1 MSKVFSF
8 LICGIV
14 LFLTSYAFVKERRAS
29 EVVSPSSQFVIPA
42 NKMEALQL
50 RAKSG
55 DCDAAYMIGRHH
67 SFFTLQV
74 DEAIKWF
81 RLAAKCPNVG
91 PKEELISYLLN
102 IKDQNGVDAEIDNL
116 IAEIK
121 KVDPVAA
128 IKSQEEVRRR
138 REITGRT
145 LRPSSQEANHNSVDR
160 HD

>member
-8 LICGIV
+8 LLCGTVI
-14 LFLTSYAFVKERRAS
+14 FLIGYAFIKERRAS

-81 RLAAKCPNVG
+81 RLAAKCPNVKS
-91 PKEELISYLLN
+91 KEELISYLLI
-102 IKDQNGVDAEIDNL
+102 IKDQPGIDAEIDNL
-116 IAEIK
+116 IVEIK
-121 KVDPVAA
+121 KIDPVAVM
-128 IKSQEEVRRR
+128 KSQEEVLRQRK
-138 REITGRT
+138 TAGRT
-145 LRPSSQEANHNSVDR
+145 LRPSGQEADQKLSKAP
-160 HD
+160 